1 MCIREE
7 MVARC
12 NTCFILAVTTGSAM
26 YVFEIQIAKKF
37 CYARYFHLTRM
48 FKINFE
54 WAIFR
59 EANRPRSRVISASFV
74 RFIYTHTHTRYIM
87 ALNIAIDSLLWNEL
101 LSHPSCTWGTPPDSI
116 NAHLIGF
123 VYACVAFEYNFEW
136 DLD

>member
-1 MCIREE
+1 MCIRKE

-12 NTCFILAVTTGSAM
+12 NTCCDNGKCNVCIWNLDLAT
-26 YVFEIQIAKKF
+26 AKKI
-37 CYARYFHLTRM
+37 CYARDFHLTCT

-101 LSHPSCTWGTPPDSI
+101 LSHPSCTWGTPPWQNKCALNWI
-116 NAHLIGF
+116 CL
-123 VYACVAFEYNFEW
+123 CVCCVRI
-136 DLD
+136 